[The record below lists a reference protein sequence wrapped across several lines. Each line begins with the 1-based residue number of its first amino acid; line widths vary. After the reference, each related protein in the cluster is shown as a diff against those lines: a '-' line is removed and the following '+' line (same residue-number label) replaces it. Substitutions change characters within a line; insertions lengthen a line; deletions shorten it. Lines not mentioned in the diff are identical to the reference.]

1 MHNHIREFI
10 LYLNFERHYSQNTIE
25 NYQRDLIQFE
35 AYLEKQRFQS
45 QVKWDQI
52 DRVVIRN
59 FLGWLSAQNLKKKS
73 IARKLASIKSFFSF
87 LTKKKI
93 LSANPALIIKT
104 PKLNKTL
111 PDFISKGAI
120 AEVMNLPPRNT
131 YEGIR
136 DRALLEMLYST
147 GIRRAEIINLSL
159 NSMML
164 EQDLIRVIGK
174 GNKERVIPIGKY
186 AKEALIG
193 YLNIRPAYAL
203 AHVEEVFVLKSGKKL
218 YPVALNR
225 IINKYLKNIS
235 EIKKKSPHVLRHT
248 FATHLMD
255 GGADIR
261 AVKDLLGHANLST
274 TQIYTHTSIDHLK
287 SVYTR
292 SHPGDKNNKLHKKKE
307 S

>member
-1 MHNHIREFI
+1 
-10 LYLNFERHYSQNTIE
+10 
-25 NYQRDLIQFE
+25 
-35 AYLEKQRFQS
+35 
-45 QVKWDQI
+45 
-52 DRVVIRN
+52 
-59 FLGWLSAQNLKKKS
+59 
-73 IARKLASIKSFFSF
+73 LAAIKSFFSF

-93 LSANPALIIKT
+93 LLANPALTIKT
-104 PKLNKTL
+104 PKLNKSL
-111 PDFISKGAI
+111 PDFISKGSI

-159 NSMML
+159 NSLML
-164 EQDLIRVIGK
+164 EQDLMRVIGK

-186 AKEALIG
+186 AKEALHV
-193 YLNIRPAYAL
+193 YLTIRPSYAL
-203 AHVEEVFVLKSGKKL
+203 PDTDAVFVLKSGKQL

-225 IINKYLKNIS
+225 IINKYLKNLS

-287 SVYTR
+287 SVYAR
-292 SHPGDKNNKLHKKKE
+292 SHPGDKKDKLQKKKE
-307 S
+307 P